1 MMNVATT
8 PAVDVELLVN
18 RCHKENNILQEDLT
32 AIESLIQKSQYR
44 DLTEDEKLEFILL
57 VRLISLRQNML
68 KTIQQ
73 LVAKAL
79 PAPSLNEKIV

>member
-44 DLTEDEKLEFILL
+44 DLIEEEKLEFILL

-79 PAPSLNEKIV
+79 PAPSINEKIV

>member
-1 MMNVATT
+1 MNVATT
-8 PAVDVELLVN
+8 PAVDVELLVT
-18 RCHKENNILQEDLT
+18 RYYKEKDILQEDLINIT
-32 AIESLIQKSQYR
+32 FLIKYSRYR
-44 DLTEDEKLEFILL
+44 DLTEEEKLEFILL
-57 VRLISLRQNML
+57 DRLIFLRQDVL

>member
-8 PAVDVELLVN
+8 PAVDVELLVT
-18 RCHKENNILQEDLT
+18 RYYKENNILQEDLT

-44 DLTEDEKLEFILL
+44 DLIEEEKLEFILL

>member
-1 MMNVATT
+1 MNVATT